1 MLTNMNTTNKIYSV
15 PEIKCIEF
23 DNQISLQ
30 LSSDAPIGP
39 GESISSAPDYFN
51 NNPFKTNIS

>member
-1 MLTNMNTTNKIYSV
+1 MLISMNTTTKTYSA

-39 GESISSAPDYFN
+39 GESISIAPEYFN
-51 NNPFKTNIS
+51 NYPFKTNRV

>member
-1 MLTNMNTTNKIYSV
+1 MNTTNKIYFA

-30 LSSDAPIGP
+30 LESDAPIGP
-39 GESISSAPDYFN
+39 GESFSSVPEYFN
-51 NNPFKTNIS
+51 SNPFKSINV

>member
-1 MLTNMNTTNKIYSV
+1 MLINMNTTNRIYSA

-30 LSSDAPIGP
+30 IESDAPIGP
-39 GESISSAPDYFN
+39 GESFSSVPEYFN
-51 NNPFKTNIS
+51 CNPFISNNV

>member
-1 MLTNMNTTNKIYSV
+1 MNTINKTYSAPV
-15 PEIKCIEF
+15 IKCIEF

-39 GESISSAPDYFN
+39 GESISNTPEYFN
-51 NNPFKTNIS
+51 NYPFKTNLI

>member
-1 MLTNMNTTNKIYSV
+1 MNTTYKTYSA
-15 PEIKCIEF
+15 PEINCIEF

-39 GESISSAPDYFN
+39 GESISN
-51 NNPFKTNIS
+51 VQE

>member
-1 MLTNMNTTNKIYSV
+1 MNTTNKIYSA

-30 LSSDAPIGP
+30 LESDAPIGP
-39 GESISSAPDYFN
+39 GEGISSAPEYFN
-51 NNPFKTNIS
+51 NYPFKTNLI